1 MTTYLNCLFAVS
13 YIKEI
18 LVRPY
23 RGEPANWDDIGN
35 DRRRTTQGVLN
46 LEGRSTVV
54 NVRVPKR

>member
-1 MTTYLNCLFAVS
+1 MTTYLNYLFAVS

-35 DRRRTTQGVLN
+35 DQRRLTAQGVLN
-46 LEGRSTVV
+46 LEGKSTEW
-54 NVRVPKR
+54 